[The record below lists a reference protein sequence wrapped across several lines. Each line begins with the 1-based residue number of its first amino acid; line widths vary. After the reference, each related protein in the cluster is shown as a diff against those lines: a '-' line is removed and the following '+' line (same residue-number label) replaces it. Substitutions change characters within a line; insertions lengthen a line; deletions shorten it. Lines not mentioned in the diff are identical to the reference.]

1 VIHVIT
7 EKTAG
12 MTNCTTGIPPE
23 SPPDSSLASAFRAFT
38 AASNRLELAYT
49 SLESEVLS
57 LRQALDATTA
67 ERDAAWQTVR
77 DHQLGDVLSRH
88 QRLAALGEMAATL
101 AHQIRTPLSAALLY
115 ASNATNPALAAA
127 RRDELLGRAIGAL
140 HNLEQLVSDMLGFAR
155 GATASNAPVALAD
168 IGLAVSDAAQ
178 ALVRPGQ
185 QLNVTASTAGAM
197 VCGNRE
203 ALIGAVLNLVSN
215 ALQAGGKSATVAVS
229 SRVDGR
235 MAEIRVI
242 DNGPGVAPDLRRRI
256 FEPFFTSR
264 ADGTG
269 LGLAVVKSVAEAHGG
284 EIRVDSADIHD
295 PAYHGACF
303 VLRLP
308 LAAGV
313 GRLKE
318 HQAA

>member
-1 VIHVIT
+1 MST
-7 EKTAG
+7 QQTAG
-12 MTNCTTGIPPE
+12 VSTATPPE
-23 SPPDSSLASAFRAFT
+23 FGLASAFKAFT
-38 AASNRLELAYT
+38 AASERLEAAYS
-49 SLESEVLS
+49 SLESEVFS
-57 LRQALDATTA
+57 LREALDTRTA
-67 ERDAAWQTVR
+67 ERDAAWQSVR
-77 DHQLGDVLSRH
+77 NQQLGDVLSRH

-115 ASNATNPALAAA
+115 ASNATNPALAAI
-127 RRDELLGRAIGAL
+127 RRDELLARAIACL

-155 GATASNAPVALAD
+155 GATASDAPVALAD
-168 IGLAVSDAAQ
+168 ISQAVSNSAQ

-185 QLNVTASTAGAM
+185 QLKVAASPENAL

-203 ALIGAVLNLVSN
+203 ALVGAILNLVSN
-215 ALQAGGKSATVAVS
+215 ALQAGGESAAV
-229 SRVDGR
+229 RVDSRLDGR
-235 MAEIRVI
+235 TAEISVA
-242 DNGPGVAPDLRRRI
+242 DNGPGVPPGLRQRI

-284 EIRVDSADIHD
+284 DIRVDDADGGTGNGR
-295 PAYHGACF
+295 GARF

-313 GRLKE
+313 GRIRE
-318 HQAA
+318 HQVA

>member
-1 VIHVIT
+1 MIYVIA
-7 EKTAG
+7 EETAG
-12 MTNCTTGIPPE
+12 MSSSPPDL
-23 SPPDSSLASAFRAFT
+23 PPDSSLASAFTAFT
-38 AASNRLELAYT
+38 AASARLEAAYG

-57 LRQALDATTA
+57 LRRALDATTA

-77 DHQLGDVLSRH
+77 DQQLGDVLSRH

-115 ASNATNPALAAA
+115 ASNATNQALAPV
-127 RRDELLGRAIGAL
+127 RRDELLNRAIDCL

-155 GATASNAPVALAD
+155 GATASDAPVALAD
-168 IGLAVSDAAQ
+168 IGLAVSDAAL

-185 QLNVTASTAGAM
+185 QLRVTAPPQGAV

-203 ALIGAVLNLVSN
+203 ALIGAVLNLVTN
-215 ALQAGGKSATVAVS
+215 ALQAGGTSASV
-229 SRVDGR
+229 RVDSRLDGR
-235 MAEIRVI
+235 TAEIRVT
-242 DNGPGVAPDLRRRI
+242 DNGPGVSPALRQRI
-256 FEPFFTSR
+256 FEPFYTSR

-284 EIRVDSADIHD
+284 EIQVESADSHE
-295 PAYHGACF
+295 PELHGASF

-313 GRLKE
+313 GRLRE